1 VRWNST
7 NSYTLLYLYLLH
19 IHTDRRMDKNSDAQ
33 LSDPETRIARLFAKC
48 RCGAPA
54 VAAAATNAS
63 LSLPPLLL
71 VLLCTAM

>member
-1 VRWNST
+1 
-7 NSYTLLYLYLLH
+7 
-19 IHTDRRMDKNSDAQ
+19 MDKNSDAQ